1 MEVILKTATDVCA
14 DITKTLD
21 RVFEGSVDSPTD
33 PVVVGDFKTDGWEQW
48 TFPNSRWF
56 MGPGMVSVEGRRN
69 SVDNVLHWLGEDLS
83 AALRASAVRWY
94 RTREPEWKW
103 WETLQHHLP
112 DKMVYYS
119 DWDTMDSAKARRLV
133 GTCRLD
139 DLQRDLDLC
148 RNARWTCNGF
158 PWSKKA
164 ERLDAL
170 RWELLDGTGCDTV
183 AELLAS
189 CDADS
194 LNLAKAAEA
203 MRICHAIATG
213 REVTGL

>member
-1 MEVILKTATDVCA
+1 ME
-14 DITKTLD
+14 
-21 RVFEGSVDSPTD
+21 
-33 PVVVGDFKTDGWEQW
+33 
-48 TFPNSRWF
+48 
-56 MGPGMVSVEGRRN
+56 
-69 SVDNVLHWLGEDLS
+69 
-83 AALRASAVRWY
+83 AALKASEVVYYESRY
-94 RTREPEWKW
+94 PMWKW

-112 DKMVYYS
+112 DKIIYYS
-119 DWDTMDSAKARRLV
+119 DWDGMDSERARRLV
-133 GTCRLD
+133 GTCRMD

-183 AELLAS
+183 AELLAL
-189 CDADS
+189 CDTDS

-213 REVTGL
+213 GEVTGL